1 VLKEAGLDKFWRDGD
16 QRTYC
21 TRVMFQAG
29 WNMDVEEGL
38 DGVDCG

>member
-1 VLKEAGLDKFWRDGD
+1 MVIKELN
-16 QRTYC
+16 C
-21 TRVMFQAG
+21 TRVMFQAD